1 MRKYLLG
8 VLVVLAGMR
17 GYAQHGMDMTQ
28 REPFLTRPAGHPH
41 LVVYHLYITDTIVNY
56 TGRKRS
62 AIAVNG
68 SLPGPQL
75 DFTEGDTAE
84 IHIHNEMMMETSVH
98 WHGVI
103 VPNQHDGVSYLT
115 TPPIRPMQTYVA
127 KFPIVQNG
135 TYWYHSH
142 TMLQEQT
149 GLYGAFVIHKRV
161 GGAATGANGAAAP
174 GSGMGAAAP
183 GS

>member
-1 MRKYLLG
+1 MKAIFICLWACVI
-8 VLVVLAGMR
+8 VLSSYGQMHHPMGEQPA
-17 GYAQHGMDMTQ
+17 H
-28 REPFLTRPAGHPH
+28 REPFQTLRAGR
-41 LVVYHLYITDTIVNY
+41 VIYHLYITDTIVSY
-56 TGRKRS
+56 TGKKIN

-68 SLPGPQL
+68 SIPGPAL
-75 DFTEGDTAE
+75 YFTEGDTAE

-98 WHGVI
+98 WHGLI

-127 KFPIVQNG
+127 KFSIVQNG

-149 GLYGAFVIHKRV
+149 GL
-161 GGAATGANGAAAP
+161 
-174 GSGMGAAAP
+174 
-183 GS
+183 